1 MGHLL
6 LQWQQ
11 QYWKVLFLSV
21 EGAVDSSRGDLPQFA
36 QALHNYTKF
45 TSFRELSM
53 LWFAEQTNNPC
64 SIVSSIDF
72 DKDSEYFAVAG
83 VTSKIKV
90 MYTYCWVS
98 SSLTF
103 VCSSSGF

>member
-1 MGHLL
+1 M
-6 LQWQQ
+6 
-11 QYWKVLFLSV
+11 LFLSV

-36 QALHNYTKF
+36 EALHNYTKY

-53 LWFAEQTNNPC
+53 ISCAEQTNNPC
-64 SIVSSIDF
+64 SVVSSIEF

-83 VTSKIKV
+83 VTNKIKV

-103 VCSSSGF
+103 MCSSSGF